1 MDAKRE
7 TSRLISS
14 SKGPLSLSLS
24 RAIRTTA
31 EALEWPVWETL
42 RERGWPAMAL
52 RHILKARNQGGQMHR
67 AHAAAP

>member
-1 MDAKRE
+1 MQREKRPG
-7 TSRLISS
+7 SS
-14 SKGPLSLSLS
+14 ALRRALSLSLS

>member
-1 MDAKRE
+1 MQREKRPG
-7 TSRLISS
+7 SS
-14 SKGPLSLSLS
+14 ALRRALSLSLS

-42 RERGWPAMAL
+42 RERDWPAMAL
-52 RHILKARNQGGQMHR
+52 RHILEARNQGGQMHR